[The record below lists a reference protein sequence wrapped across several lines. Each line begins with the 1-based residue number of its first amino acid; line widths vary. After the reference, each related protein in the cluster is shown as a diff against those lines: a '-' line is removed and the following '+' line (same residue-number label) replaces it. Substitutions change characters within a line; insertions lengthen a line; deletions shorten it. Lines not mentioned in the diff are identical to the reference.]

1 MSLRLLH
8 HMESSP
14 LTHLVLHFLGG
25 LVADDVGIG
34 GGVHCALFY
43 SGDIDSE
50 AEVRDTKDRITI
62 VHGRRAERRPN
73 SKCEA
78 DNVSLYVYDTY
89 VERRQ
94 DRRRESSNQ
103 SGNRIRDEGTTAC
116 RHKF

>member
-1 MSLRLLH
+1 M
-8 HMESSP
+8 

-62 VHGRRAERRPN
+62 VHGRRAAELKMKLIIMCRCTYTIRT
-73 SKCEA
+73 SKGG
-78 DNVSLYVYDTY
+78 
-89 VERRQ
+89 
-94 DRRRESSNQ
+94 RRREAIIESVRESNQ
-103 SGNRIRDEGTTAC
+103 GRRDNRRMPP
-116 RHKF
+116 